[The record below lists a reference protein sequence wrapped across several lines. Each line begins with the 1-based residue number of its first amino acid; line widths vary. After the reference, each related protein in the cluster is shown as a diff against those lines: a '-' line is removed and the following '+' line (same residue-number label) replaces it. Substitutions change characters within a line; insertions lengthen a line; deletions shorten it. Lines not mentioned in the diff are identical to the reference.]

1 MEQKQLDL
9 NVLARE
15 KMYNATIFERNSFI
29 EGMNQDFIKLS
40 AELQETKDKLAKLEK
55 VNKVPPSN
63 GN

>member
-40 AELQETKDKLAKLEK
+40 AELQETKDKLAELEK
-55 VNKVPPSN
+55 VNKVPLSN

>member
-40 AELQETKDKLAKLEK
+40 AELQETKDKLAELEK
-55 VNKVPPSN
+55 VNKVPLSN
-63 GN
+63 GD